1 MLQSC
6 IITKKQLANKFLV
19 SRWFASKDNNITI
32 KKHDFAR
39 YANLQA
45 ALNNRQRAPSGD
57 ETFEQLRNS
66 PHLAFR
72 DITPFFGVMGVLG
85 AGKRGA
91 IVSLLRGHRWGKTV
105 LGDAWLAF
113 LSGEAHLFKGT
124 AVETKMRKEKLIGV
138 KLDFS
143 RTKVLGDIM
152 IEFERSVAYGLDR
165 AVRLDPTFSYSPLEI
180 IHPKD
185 VPANHWT
192 ISDCRYIL
200 DQIFAYMDRI
210 AHSSS
215 KKFALFID
223 EYDSF
228 II

>member
-45 ALNNRQRAPSGD
+45 ALTNRQRAPSGD

-91 IVSLLRGHRWGKTV
+91 IVSLLRGRRWGKTV

-124 AVETKMRKEKLIGV
+124 AVETKMRKNKLIGV
-138 KLDFS
+138 KLDFEGAAS
-143 RTKVLGDIM
+143 LGYLM
-152 IEFERSVAYGLDR
+152 LRYAQSVSKGLKC
-165 AVRLDPTFSYSPLEI
+165 AAI
-180 IHPKD
+180 
-185 VPANHWT
+185 
-192 ISDCRYIL
+192 
-200 DQIFAYMDRI
+200 
-210 AHSSS
+210 
-215 KKFALFID
+215 
-223 EYDSF
+223 
-228 II
+228 